1 MIRKAPKVE
10 LHEHLDGSLRP
21 ETIIDLAGRSGFPLP
36 AETPDELAA
45 WFARGSEEKSL
56 ALYLKAFDITTALMQ
71 DQESLRR
78 IAREEIEDLAREE
91 IEDLAADGV
100 VYAEIRFAPVLHTKK
115 GLSMEDAV
123 TAVLEGLQ
131 EGRKETGVEYGLI
144 LSAMRDQ
151 SPEVS
156 LKTAELAVA
165 FSERGVVGFDLAG
178 DESGNPPKK
187 HIKAFEFI
195 RAQNFSITIHAGE
208 AFGLESIWQAIQICG
223 AHRIG
228 HGTRLTDDM
237 VIDGGRIVRMG
248 SLAHF
253 VEDKR
258 IPIEMCLTSNVGT
271 GAVRSYAEHPFPIFY
286 RNHFRVF
293 LCTDNR
299 LMSGTSLTDE
309 MTAACREY
317 GLGIHDL
324 EKITINA
331 MKSAFIHHDRRLKLI
346 YGVIKEGY
354 RKLRD
359 EYGLS

>member
-1 MIRKAPKVE
+1 MIDREMIRKAPKVE

-78 IAREEIEDLAREE
+78 IAREEIEDLA
-91 IEDLAADGV
+91 ADGV

-131 EGRKETGVEYGLI
+131 EGRKETGVEHGLI

-228 HGTRLTDDM
+228 KNGAGRG
-237 VIDGGRIVRMG
+237 IGPGAERRGGVCRFDAGVCRFVHWH
-248 SLAHF
+248 STAH
-253 VEDKR
+253 
-258 IPIEMCLTSNVGT
+258 
-271 GAVRSYAEHPFPIFY
+271 
-286 RNHFRVF
+286 
-293 LCTDNR
+293 
-299 LMSGTSLTDE
+299 
-309 MTAACREY
+309 AC
-317 GLGIHDL
+317 
-324 EKITINA
+324 
-331 MKSAFIHHDRRLKLI
+331 
-346 YGVIKEGY
+346 
-354 RKLRD
+354 
-359 EYGLS
+359 